1 MASEPA
7 RTRLRR
13 AILCLVLLVTFGHAT
28 ACHSPALDFSAEI
41 NFAMK
46 RPAFCSAVLRHSPS
60 FWAAV
65 VHWSALM
72 PKALRSSRKTPSTLF
87 PSPPRSPVPHQFS
100 EHYTLRQSRTL
111 HACHTPREQDPPS
124 ELLSLL
130 LLFLTFSVLVA
141 NPEKLLYTVANP
153 ARGLLNR
160 KKRTT

>member
-1 MASEPA
+1 MKQNKAKDTREKYNTTSPRRIRVRATCGYSTMASEPA

-72 PKALRSSRKTPSTLF
+72 PKALRSSRKNSIHSFSFPPSQ
-87 PSPPRSPVPHQFS
+87 PRPPPI
-100 EHYTLRQSRTL
+100 LRTL
-111 HACHTPREQDPPS
+111 HTSAVSYPPCVS
-124 ELLSLL
+124 
-130 LLFLTFSVLVA
+130 
-141 NPEKLLYTVANP
+141 
-153 ARGLLNR
+153 
-160 KKRTT
+160 